1 MKILVTGGA
10 GFIGSHFTKMA
21 LAGELGISIS
31 EITVL
36 DKLTYAGKMENFL
49 PLQVQQDFKF
59 VQGDISDS
67 NIVNECTKNIDLII
81 NFAAESHVD
90 RSIESSHEFL
100 NSNVIGVGVLLEAC
114 LRNKVKRY
122 LQVSTD
128 EVYGT
133 IQEGSWNEEFP
144 LSPNSPYAASK
155 AAGDL
160 LVQAFHRTHNLDT
173 VITRC
178 SNNYGSHQDLEKLI
192 PKAITTVMAGRKVP
206 VYGDG
211 SNIREWIHVSDHCR
225 GIGLGITK
233 GLAGEIYNIGSGVEV
248 SNLRLV
254 RELLQILDLNEQQ
267 VEFVTDRKGHD
278 FRYSVD
284 FQKITELGYAP
295 QKTFEVGLRE
305 TVEWYKQN
313 YSTQS

>member
-21 LAGELGISIS
+21 VAGELGIVIS
-31 EITVL
+31 ELTVL
-36 DKLTYAGKMENFL
+36 DKLTYAGKLGNL
-49 PLQVQQDFKF
+49 SPLQNHLDFKF
-59 VQGDISDS
+59 VQGDITDA
-67 NIVNECTKNIDLII
+67 NIVNASTKNIDLVI

-114 LRNKVKRY
+114 LRNGVNRY

-133 IQEGSWNEEFP
+133 IQEGSWNEEFS

-160 LVQAFHRTHNLDT
+160 LVQAFHRTHGLNT

-192 PKAITTVMAGRKVP
+192 PKVITAAIAGRKIP

-225 GIGLGITK
+225 GIALAITK
-233 GLAGEIYNIGSGVEV
+233 GAAGEIYNIGSGVEV
-248 SNLRLV
+248 SNLQLV
-254 RELLQILDLNEQQ
+254 KELLQILSLSEQQ
-267 VEFVTDRKGHD
+267 IEFVTDRKGHD

-284 FQKITELGYAP
+284 FRKITELGYSP
-295 QKTFEVGLRE
+295 QTAFSDGLLE
-305 TVEWYKQN
+305 TIKWYKAN
-313 YSTQS
+313 YQTQS

>member
-21 LAGELGISIS
+21 VAGELGIVIS
-31 EITVL
+31 ELTVL
-36 DKLTYAGKMENFL
+36 DKLTYAGKLGNL
-49 PLQVQQDFKF
+49 SPLQNHLDFKF
-59 VQGDISDS
+59 VQGDITDA
-67 NIVNECTKNIDLII
+67 NIVNAATKNIDLVI

-100 NSNVIGVGVLLEAC
+100 SSNVIGVGVLLEAC
-114 LRNKVKRY
+114 LRNGVNRY

-133 IQEGSWNEEFP
+133 IQEGSWNEEFS

-160 LVQAFHRTHNLDT
+160 LVQAFQRTHGLNT

-192 PKAITTVMAGRKVP
+192 PKAITAAIAGRKIP

-225 GIGLGITK
+225 GIALAITK
-233 GLAGEIYNIGSGVEV
+233 GAAGEIYNIGSGVEV
-248 SNLRLV
+248 SNLQLV
-254 RELLQILDLNEQQ
+254 KELLRILSLSEQQ
-267 VEFVTDRKGHD
+267 IEFVTDRKGHD

-284 FQKITELGYAP
+284 YRKITELGYSP
-295 QKTFEVGLRE
+295 QIAFSDGLLE
-305 TVEWYKQN
+305 TIEWYKANHQ
-313 YSTQS
+313 TQS

>member
-1 MKILVTGGA
+1 MKILITGGA

-21 LAGELGISIS
+21 LAGELGIEIS
-31 EITVL
+31 ELTVL
-36 DKLTYAGKMENFL
+36 DKLTYAGKLENL
-49 PLQVQQDFKF
+49 SPLQMQQDFKF
-59 VQGDISDS
+59 VQGDITDANSVDDL
-67 NIVNECTKNIDLII
+67 TKNIDLVI

-114 LRNKVKRY
+114 LRNGVKRY

-133 IQEGSWNEEFP
+133 IQEGSWNEDFS

-160 LVQAFHRTHNLDT
+160 LVQAFHRTHQMNT

-192 PKAITTVMAGRKVP
+192 PKAITAAMAGKKIP
-206 VYGDG
+206 IYGDG

-225 GIGLGITK
+225 GIALAITN
-233 GLAGEIYNIGSGVEV
+233 GESGEIYNIGSGVEV

-254 RELLQILDLNEQQ
+254 KELLQILNLPEEQI
-267 VEFVTDRKGHD
+267 EFVTDRKGHD

-284 FQKITELGYAP
+284 FGKITKLGYKPLTA
-295 QKTFEVGLRE
+295 FDDGLRE
-305 TVEWYKQN
+305 TVRWYTTN
-313 YSTQS
+313 YPTQL

>member
-21 LAGELGISIS
+21 LAGELGIEIS
-31 EITVL
+31 NLTVL
-36 DKLTYAGKMENFL
+36 DKLTYAGKLENLL
-49 PLQVQQDFKF
+49 PLQMQRDFNF
-59 VQGDISDS
+59 VHGDITDAK
-67 NIVNECTKNIDLII
+67 IVNESTKNIDLVI

-114 LRNKVKRY
+114 LRNGVKRY

-133 IQEGSWNEEFP
+133 IQEGSWNENFA
-144 LSPNSPYAASK
+144 LNPNSPYAASK

-160 LVQAFHRTHNLDT
+160 LVQAFHRTHELNT

-192 PKAITTVMAGRKVP
+192 PKAITAAVSGRKIP

-225 GIGLGITK
+225 GIALAITK
-233 GLAGEIYNIGSGVEV
+233 GASGEIYNIGSGVEV
-248 SNLRLV
+248 SNLHLV
-254 RELLQILDLNEQQ
+254 KELLQILSLSEQQ
-267 VEFVTDRKGHD
+267 IEFVTDRKGHD

-284 FQKITELGYAP
+284 FGKITALGYKP
-295 QKTFEVGLRE
+295 LLEFSEGLRD
-305 TVEWYKQN
+305 TVRWYRDN
-313 YSTQS
+313 YPIQL

>member
-21 LAGELGISIS
+21 LAGELGIPIS

-67 NIVNECTKNIDLII
+67 NIVNECTKNIDLVI

-100 NSNVIGVGVLLEAC
+100 NSNVIGVGILLEAC

-133 IQEGSWNEEFP
+133 IQEGSWNEDFP

-160 LVQAFHRTHNLDT
+160 LAQAFHRTHKLDT

-192 PKAITTVMAGRKVP
+192 PKAITTVMAGKKVP

-225 GIGLGITK
+225 GIGLAITK
-233 GLAGEIYNIGSGVEV
+233 GTAGEIYNIGSGVEV

-254 RELLQILDLNEQQ
+254 RELLQILDLHEQQ

-295 QKTFEVGLRE
+295 QKTFEDGLRE
-305 TVEWYKQN
+305 TVEWYKEN

>member
-21 LAGELGISIS
+21 LAGELGIAIS
-31 EITVL
+31 ELTVL
-36 DKLTYAGKMENFL
+36 DKLTYAGKLENFF
-49 PLQVQQDFKF
+49 PLRIQQDFKF
-59 VQGDISDS
+59 VQGDITDV
-67 NIVNECTKNIDLII
+67 NMVNESTKNIDLVI

-114 LRNKVKRY
+114 LRNGVKRY

-133 IQEGSWNEEFP
+133 IQEGSWNEEFF

-160 LVQAFHRTHNLDT
+160 LVQAFHRTHKLDT

-192 PKAITTVMAGRKVP
+192 PKVITTAITGRKVP

-225 GIGLGITK
+225 GIALAVTK
-233 GLAGEIYNIGSGVEV
+233 GDAGEIYNIGSGMEV

-254 RELLQILDLNEQQ
+254 GDLLQILNLPKQQ
-267 VEFVTDRKGHD
+267 IEFVTDRKGHD

-284 FQKITELGYAP
+284 FRKITELGYEP
-295 QKTFEVGLRE
+295 QTTFGDGLRK
-305 TVEWYKQN
+305 TVEWYKAN

>member
-21 LAGELGISIS
+21 LAGELGIEIS
-31 EITVL
+31 ELTVL
-36 DKLTYAGKMENFL
+36 DKLTYAGKLENL
-49 PLQVQQDFKF
+49 SPLQMQQDFKF
-59 VQGDISDS
+59 VQGDITDAKTVD
-67 NIVNECTKNIDLII
+67 NLTKNIDLII

-114 LRNKVKRY
+114 LRNGVNRY

-133 IQEGSWNEEFP
+133 IQEGSWKEEFS

-160 LVQAFHRTHNLDT
+160 LVQAFHRTHKLNT

-192 PKAITTVMAGRKVP
+192 PKAITAAIAARKIP

-225 GIGLGITK
+225 GIALAITK
-233 GLAGEIYNIGSGVEV
+233 GESGEIYNIGSGVEV
-248 SNLRLV
+248 SNLHLV
-254 RELLQILDLNEQQ
+254 KELLQILNLPEQQ
-267 VEFVTDRKGHD
+267 IEFVTDRKGHD

-284 FQKITELGYAP
+284 FRKITELGYAP
-295 QKTFEVGLRE
+295 QTAFGDGLLE
-305 TVEWYKQN
+305 TVKWYKAN
-313 YSTQS
+313 YSTQL